1 MHGREPASFWRE
13 NVRAIIILLRAFESQ
28 NVVVVETSYELLE
41 ILSFCYRERAWT
53 SLIKK
58 ISVIT
63 FPGCI
68 CFENARK
75 DFQVEFRP
83 RI

>member
-1 MHGREPASFWRE
+1 MHAREPASFWRE

-75 DFQVEFRP
+75 DFQVEFGP

>member
-13 NVRAIIILLRAFESQ
+13 NVRAIIILLRAFVSQ

-68 CFENARK
+68 CFENTRK

>member
-1 MHGREPASFWRE
+1 MHAREPASFWRE
-13 NVRAIIILLRAFESQ
+13 NVRAIIILLRAFASQ

-41 ILSFCYRERAWT
+41 ILSFCYRERAWI

-68 CFENARK
+68 CFESARK